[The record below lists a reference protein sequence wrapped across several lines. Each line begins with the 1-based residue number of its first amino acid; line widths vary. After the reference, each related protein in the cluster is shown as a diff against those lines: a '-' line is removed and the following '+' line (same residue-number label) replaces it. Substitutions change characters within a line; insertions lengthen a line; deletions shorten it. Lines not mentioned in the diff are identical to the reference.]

1 MGAPRHVPVSP
12 IAESRTY
19 RSPDVV
25 PNSWLTGRPGDL
37 DSEQPSGGRMGHQ
50 GPDQGYAL
58 RLCGVFRDQLRVSE
72 REDLSDVE
80 RGCVQIALKRAS
92 LFGRAPVIYDLE
104 IAYRIWGFLDD
115 EADEG
120 LIEIRERRFEG
131 VSEGHH
137 YVDARALVATV
148 RDEVLMMAPSEI
160 EDRHAADWTSLLEL
174 S

>member
-1 MGAPRHVPVSP
+1 
-12 IAESRTY
+12 
-19 RSPDVV
+19 
-25 PNSWLTGRPGDL
+25 
-37 DSEQPSGGRMGHQ
+37 
-50 GPDQGYAL
+50 
-58 RLCGVFRDQLRVSE
+58 
-72 REDLSDVE
+72 
-80 RGCVQIALKRAS
+80 VQIALKRAS